1 MSGWRIL
8 PGSPDKTENELKNMA
23 YCKVISQQQHESTE
37 GRWPPKSLVSLSV
50 PSTDNPTPSYCIIL
64 KSIQSIATSHNSMLS
79 AIVSC
84 MM

>member
-8 PGSPDKTENELKNMA
+8 PGSLDKTENELKSMA
-23 YCKVISQQQHESTE
+23 YCKVISQQQHEGTE

-50 PSTDNPTPSYCIIL
+50 PSTDNPAPSYCIVL
-64 KSIQSIATSHNSMLS
+64 KSIQSIATSYYSMLC
-79 AIVSC
+79 AIVGC